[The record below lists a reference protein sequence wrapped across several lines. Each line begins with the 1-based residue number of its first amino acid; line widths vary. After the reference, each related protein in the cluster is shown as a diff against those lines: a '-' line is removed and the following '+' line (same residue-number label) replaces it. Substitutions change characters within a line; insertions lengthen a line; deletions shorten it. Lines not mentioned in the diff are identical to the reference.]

1 MPERGAADETAL
13 ATIRSGFRA
22 TAPERLAQLR
32 RHADAW
38 KSQIPGAAAQF
49 AQSSHTLRLT
59 ADSLGFSEV
68 ARIAGEMERLAEG
81 ESPPFAPNVL
91 ALLQSLAD
99 AFSQPPNQPY
109 IPSQRARVLLRLPD
123 TVLAG
128 ELVRALEALG
138 LDTLTAAS
146 DEEAVR
152 MLSSDR
158 PVERIVVGPILMP
171 TLRSALRALSA
182 PPLLIQLVPAAEA
195 RGNGREGVDAVLA
208 QGAPASVLA
217 KEIAALQRTVPV
229 RFRVLAVDDD
239 SAVLASARAV
249 LESAGM
255 EVVTLSDA
263 RNLFSSLQRHH
274 PDLLLLDVAMPSVDG
289 LELLSQLRGEPAWR
303 NLTIVFHTS
312 RDTATERVRAF
323 QLGVDDYLLKPVQPS
338 ELRVRLLAH
347 LQRRT
352 SLRTSSEKE
361 ATTGLANAHSLVR
374 TLTRLLEA
382 STSVPVSVALIRFSR
397 SDAASE
403 HASRLSARLRPSDVL
418 ARWDERTL
426 ALARPGE
433 EARSTL
439 SFLQVPPGLGDA
451 QVGVADSRA
460 QPGSGAQALL
470 VAAELNV
477 GKGLDRSAPAAR
489 GDVSP
494 SAPLRPSP
502 PPGVSSPL
510 TRPPIPRSETL
521 PPIPPRPPPPLT
533 PLRPAPQ
540 PPRDEGGPSM
550 SSRPPPAAAPVTARL
565 EPGAG
570 AAPRSR
576 RILVADDEPALRR
589 VLQRLLEQEGYVVET
604 AEDGEEA
611 LTRLLNPS
619 LTPVDLLLLD
629 VHMPRRSGIDVLR
642 ALRENASPVRA
653 LVLSARVRD
662 GDVVNL
668 LGEGAADFVAKPFSI
683 HTLLARVSRLLAK
696 SA

>member
-1 MPERGAADETAL
+1 MPERGVADETAL

-38 KSQIPGAAAQF
+38 KAQTPGAAAQL

-68 ARIAGEMERLAEG
+68 ARIAGEMERLADG
-81 ESPPFAPNVL
+81 DAPPFSPHIQG
-91 ALLQSLAD
+91 LLQSLAD
-99 AFSQPPNQPY
+99 AFSLPPNQPHA
-109 IPSQRARVLLRLPD
+109 PPQRPRVLLRLTD
-123 TVLAG
+123 SLQAG
-128 ELVRALEALG
+128 ELTRALEALG
-138 LDTLTAAS
+138 VETLGAS
-146 DEEAVR
+146 SDDEALR
-152 MLSSDR
+152 MLTSER
-158 PVERIVVGPILMP
+158 PAERLVVGPILMP
-171 TLRSALRALSA
+171 TLRSALRTLNT

-195 RGNGREGVDAVLA
+195 RAGGREGVDAVFA
-208 QGAPASVLA
+208 QGTPPALLA
-217 KEIAALQRTVPV
+217 REIASLQRSAPV
-229 RFRVLAVDDD
+229 RFRVLAVDED
-239 SAVLASARAV
+239 SSVLASARAV
-249 LESAGM
+249 LEAAGM
-255 EVVTLSDA
+255 EVVTLNDA

-303 NLTIVFHTS
+303 NLTIVFQTS

-347 LQRRT
+347 LQRRA
-352 SLRTSSEKE
+352 SLRSSLEKE

-374 TLTRLLEA
+374 TLTRHLEA
-382 STSVPVSVALIRFSR
+382 STSAPVSVALMRFPR
-397 SDAASE
+397 ADAASE
-403 HASRLSARLRPSDVL
+403 HASRLSTRLRPSDML

-426 ALARPGE
+426 ALTRPGE
-433 EARSTL
+433 DARATL
-439 SFLQVPPGLGDA
+439 SFLQAPPGLGDA
-451 QVGVADSRA
+451 QVGVADNRA
-460 QPGSGAQALL
+460 QPGTGAQALL

-477 GKGLDRSAPAAR
+477 GKSLERQGPA
-489 GDVSP
+489 GP
-494 SAPLRPSP
+494 SSISFRPSP
-502 PPGVSSPL
+502 PPGVSSPV
-510 TRPPIPRSETL
+510 TRPPIPRPETL
-521 PPIPPRPPPPLT
+521 PPLPPRAAPLVA
-533 PLRPAPQ
+533 PLRPSPP
-540 PPRDEGGPSM
+540 PPRDEAGPAP
-550 SSRPPPAAAPVTARL
+550 RPPAPQA
-565 EPGAG
+565 GAG
-570 AAPRSR
+570 AGASRSR

-611 LTRLLNPS
+611 LNRLLNSS

-642 ALRENASPVRA
+642 ALKENGSTVRA

-662 GDVVNL
+662 GDVVSL

-683 HTLLARVSRLLAK
+683 HTLLARVSRLLTKGA
-696 SA
+696 